1 MIRHLAPA
9 DTPLV
14 PSPDRARSLLRHELL
29 HPQYHDTNP
38 VQQFRHWLGRALDH
52 ILNTA
57 SGTSPLGTF
66 GVLLVFAVLLLLVIA
81 LLTRARRRSTHRNV
95 QGAVLT
101 HERVTAAQLRARAAE
116 ALAASRPGDA
126 VVDGFR
132 ALTLRQIERG
142 RLDDQPGAT
151 AHEVAGSLG
160 TTYAGQRGR
169 IDGSAALF
177 DLVLYGDRPATP
189 AQAEAVL
196 ALDDEL
202 AVSR

>member
-1 MIRHLAPA
+1 VIRRLVLT

-14 PSPDRARSLLRHELL
+14 PSPGRGRSLLRHELL
-29 HPQYHDTNP
+29 HPQYHDANP
-38 VQQFRHWLGRALDH
+38 VQQVRHWLVRALRNVLH
-52 ILNTA
+52 TA

-66 GVLLVFAVLLLLVIA
+66 GVLVVFAALLLLVI
-81 LLTRARRRSTHRNV
+81 LLLSRARRSTRRHEV
-95 QGAVLT
+95 EGAVLT
-101 HERVTAAQLRARAAE
+101 REQVTAAQLRARAAE
-116 ALAASRPGDA
+116 ALAAGRAGDA

-177 DLVLYGDRPATP
+177 DLVLYGDRPATADQ
-189 AQAEAVL
+189 AQEIL